1 MDLSKIYR
9 TGSPDYRKL
18 LDNIITAASDYLEH
32 YGIHTVVLGLSGGI
46 DSTLAAAIW
55 NLVGKRT
62 ECTLIGISLP
72 CSTNKDDEKTT
83 ARLAGQEFCD
93 EYYEQSLE
101 SLFFTTEF
109 TINQLGSK
117 GDALLKST
125 PISQGNIKAR
135 LRMLY
140 LYNIASIRGGIV
152 ADTDNL
158 PEHFLGFYTL
168 HGDQGDYSLT
178 SALWKHE
185 IYGLAKFIQENFTFG
200 RNEYSIALKQSIGL
214 TPTDGNGVKEG
225 GDLAQ
230 IAPGAT
236 YDIVDD
242 ILMRY
247 IYTESQYQDGTT
259 ERDEAVSKCLDRCK
273 ELYDEETT
281 SRVIHRYLNSK
292 FKRYHGPVFVDA
304 FTGTTIDWNSK
315 TIVDGRNVTNKE

>member
-9 TGSPDYRKL
+9 TESPDYRKL

-55 NLVGKRT
+55 NLVGRKT
-62 ECTLIGISLP
+62 ECTLIGVSLP
-72 CSTNKDDEKTT
+72 CSTNKDDEKST

-109 TINQLGSK
+109 TINQLGST

-152 ADTDNL
+152 SDQDQL
-158 PEHFLGFYTL
+158 SEHFLGFWTL
-168 HGDQGDYSLT
+168 HGDSFDYSILG
-178 SALWKHE
+178 SLWKHE
-185 IYGLAKFIQENFTFG
+185 VYGLAKYVQECYTFG
-200 RNEYSIALKQSIGL
+200 RTEYSKALQQSIALV
-214 TPTDGNGVKEG
+214 PTDGNGVKEG

-247 IYTESQYQDGTT
+247 IYTESQYQEGTT
-259 ERDEAVSKCLDRCK
+259 ERDEALSKCWDRCK
-273 ELYDEETT
+273 ELYGEETT

-304 FTGTTIDWNSK
+304 FNGITVDWNGE
-315 TIVDGRNVTNKE
+315 TIIDGRNTTNKD